1 MVSASS
7 TAEKQLDHR
16 GGCPTTDWRDAMTDP
31 ARYVHIVDDLSELD
45 ALERGPVLVHSL
57 EGFLDPGNAAALATQ
72 HLLGQSPGRVVASFD
87 IDAFYDYRARR
98 PPMTFSEN
106 RYEAY
111 ETPRLVVRLNHD
123 TLGTPYLL
131 MHGPE
136 PDTHWEAFALA
147 VRSVVE
153 RLRVR
158 LTVSLGA
165 VPMAVPH
172 TRPVMLTNHATV
184 PSLLIAENVWK
195 GQIRVPA
202 SAQSLLELRLGG
214 WGHPA
219 MGFVAHIPHYVAQF
233 DYPAAAAKM
242 LESVEIV
249 TGLQW
254 ELGDLEAAGEAK
266 LLEIASQIEDSDEVR
281 DVVTGLEQQYDAFHR
296 ADGDD
301 AGALPL
307 AEEQNLP
314 TGEELG
320 AELERFLAGL
330 DRPTDPGE

>member
-1 MVSASS
+1 
-7 TAEKQLDHR
+7 
-16 GGCPTTDWRDAMTDP
+16 MTDP
-31 ARYVHIVDDLSELD
+31 ARYVHIVDDVPELD
-45 ALERGPVLVHSL
+45 ALEQGPVLVHSL
-57 EGFLDPGNAAALATQ
+57 EGFLDAGNAAALATQ
-72 HLLGQSPGRVVASFD
+72 HLLAQSSGRVVASFD

-106 RYEAY
+106 RYESY
-111 ETPRLVVRLNHD
+111 EAPRLVVRLNHD
-123 TLGTPYLL
+123 SLGTPYLL

-147 VRSVVE
+147 VRHVVE
-153 RLRVR
+153 TLRVR
-158 LTVSLGA
+158 LTVAMGA

-172 TRPVMLTNHATV
+172 TRPVMLTNHATS
-184 PSLLIAENVWK
+184 PGLLLAENVWK

-202 SAQSLLELRLGG
+202 SAQALLELRLGG

-233 DYPAAAAKM
+233 DYPAASATM

-249 TGLQW
+249 TGLEW
-254 ELGDLEAAGEAK
+254 DLADIEAAGEAK
-266 LLEIASQIEDSDEVR
+266 MAEIASQIEDSAEVR
-281 DVVTGLEQQYDAFHR
+281 DVVTGLEQQYDSFHR
-296 ADGDD
+296 PDVEDD
-301 AGALPL
+301 ADALPL
-307 AEEQNLP
+307 AEEKDLP

-330 DRPTDPGE
+330 DRPTDPNE